1 MGDGAGQEGCSIL
14 RGLGTPIEER
24 RAGLL
29 VIGSGVAGLYAA
41 LKAARKG
48 SVLLVTKRD
57 LTLSNTYY
65 AQGGIAAAISR
76 MDSRERHIEDTLAAG
91 AGMSALDAV
100 TVTVNE
106 GVDRVLD
113 LLSLGVHFDRDGDS
127 LALTREGA
135 HRMRRVLHAR
145 GDATG
150 REIAL
155 TLIRLV
161 RQNPQITVLE
171 QCRVVDLIL
180 SGSRECVGAVAFDYS
195 SGSVLRLRADAVVLA
210 SGGVGQIYKHTTN
223 PPSATGDGIAMAVR
237 AGARVADMEFLQF
250 HPTAFYRPGLR
261 PSFLISEAVRGE
273 GGKLVNSRGERFMP
287 QYHEMAELAPRDV
300 VARSIVSEMSRLG
313 DDCVFLDLTS
323 LSREGLI
330 KRFPTIYRTLLEHGL
345 DMTRDLIPVAPAAHY
360 MMGGIATD
368 LMGRTDIPGLY
379 ACGEVA
385 CTGVHG
391 ANRLASNSL
400 LDALVFAYRAV
411 QAYLD
416 EQPWRPLSS
425 DLDLLKSAVEL
436 EVELP
441 PSLEQIQQPR
451 SKEWSTDARSSSKV
465 PDLTERM
472 RQVMWDCVGLSRSE
486 CQLETALA
494 ELDRISARLSDS
506 PVCSSGLHDYLEL
519 RDMLLVSWLMARA
532 ALERTESRGSH
543 YRTDYPS
550 SSDEWQKRI
559 VLRRMTDL

>member
-1 MGDGAGQEGCSIL
+1 
-14 RGLGTPIEER
+14 
-24 RAGLL
+24 
-29 VIGSGVAGLYAA
+29 
-41 LKAARKG
+41 
-48 SVLLVTKRD
+48 
-57 LTLSNTYY
+57 
-65 AQGGIAAAISR
+65 
-76 MDSRERHIEDTLAAG
+76 
-91 AGMSALDAV
+91 
-100 TVTVNE
+100 
-106 GVDRVLD
+106 
-113 LLSLGVHFDRDGDS
+113 
-127 LALTREGA
+127 
-135 HRMRRVLHAR
+135 
-145 GDATG
+145 
-150 REIAL
+150 
-155 TLIRLV
+155 
-161 RQNPQITVLE
+161 
-171 QCRVVDLIL
+171 
-180 SGSRECVGAVAFDYS
+180 
-195 SGSVLRLRADAVVLA
+195 
-210 SGGVGQIYKHTTN
+210 
-223 PPSATGDGIAMAVR
+223 
-237 AGARVADMEFLQF
+237 
-250 HPTAFYRPGLR
+250 
-261 PSFLISEAVRGE
+261 
-273 GGKLVNSRGERFMP
+273 
-287 QYHEMAELAPRDV
+287 
-300 VARSIVSEMSRLG
+300 
-313 DDCVFLDLTS
+313 
-323 LSREGLI
+323 
-330 KRFPTIYRTLLEHGL
+330 
-345 DMTRDLIPVAPAAHY
+345 

>member
-1 MGDGAGQEGCSIL
+1 MGDGAEQECCSL
-14 RGLGTPIEER
+14 LGDLGLHAQER

-41 LKAARKG
+41 LNAARKG
-48 SVLLVTKRD
+48 TVLLVTKRD

-76 MDSRERHIEDTLAAG
+76 MDSRKLHIEDTLAAG

-100 TVTVNE
+100 TTTVNE

-135 HRMRRVLHAR
+135 HRMRRILHAR

-161 RQNPQITVLE
+161 RQEPRITVLE

-180 SGSRECVGAVAFDYS
+180 SNSGECVGAVALDYS
-195 SGSVLRLRADAVVLA
+195 TGDVLRLRADAVVLA

-223 PPSATGDGIAMAVR
+223 PPSATGDGIAMAIR
-237 AGARVADMEFLQF
+237 ARARVADMEFHQF
-250 HPTAFYRPGLR
+250 HPTAFYKPGLR

-273 GGKLVNSRGERFMP
+273 GGKLVNSKRERFMP
-287 QYHEMAELAPRDV
+287 RYHEMAELAPRDV
-300 VARSIVSEMSRLG
+300 VARCIVSEMSRLG
-313 DDCVFLDLTS
+313 DDCVFLDLTNW
-323 LSREGLI
+323 SRDGLL

-345 DMTRDLIPVAPAAHY
+345 DMTRDLIPVAPVAHY
-360 MMGGIATD
+360 MMGGVATD

-411 QAYLD
+411 HAYLD
-416 EQPWRPLSS
+416 KQPWRPLSGK
-425 DLDLLKSAVEL
+425 LDLLKSAVEIEVDLPSSLLHGQQL
-436 EVELP
+436 ESRELCAGECSR
-441 PSLEQIQQPR
+441 PSIL
-451 SKEWSTDARSSSKV
+451 
-465 PDLTERM
+465 DLAERM
-472 RQVMWDCVGLSRSE
+472 RQVMWDCVGLSRSAP
-486 CQLETALA
+486 QLETALA
-494 ELDRISARLSDS
+494 ELDDIGVCLSDC
-506 PVCSSGLHDYLEL
+506 PTNVRALPEHLEL
-519 RDMLLVSWLMARA
+519 RDMLLVSRFMSRA

-550 SSDEWQKRI
+550 SSDAWQKRI
-559 VLRRMTDL
+559 VLRRMTGC